1 MSNQGKTT
9 AVPQTQ
15 TKALI
20 KDYNGNGKN
29 VILGISGTSGAIYGL
44 RMLRALLMNEFNV
57 DLIVTEYAHFT
68 LFNECG
74 VEINQ
79 SKIQS
84 LFPEI
89 PVLKS
94 SVILHNNYDI
104 KSEIFAN
111 SYKAFGM
118 IVCPCAMNFVSGI
131 ANGESDS
138 LIEKSADHALSYST
152 PMIIVPRETPINR
165 IQLRNMIKILD
176 AGGKIIPAMPSFE
189 DNPEDFNDL
198 ADYIAGKVLD
208 MLCGNR
214 DEMV

>member
-1 MSNQGKTT
+1 MSNQEKTT

-29 VILGISGTSGAIYGL
+29 VILGITGTSGAIYGL
-44 RMLRALLMNEFNV
+44 RMLRALLSNEFNI

-74 VEINQ
+74 VEISQ

-94 SVILHNNYDI
+94 TITLHNNYDI

-118 IVCPCAMNFVSGI
+118 IVCPCAMNFVAGI
-131 ANGESDS
+131 ANGESES
-138 LIEKSADHALSYST
+138 LIEKSADYAFSYST
-152 PMIIVPRETPINR
+152 PMIIVPRETPVNR

-189 DNPEDFNDL
+189 ENPEDFNDL

-208 MLCGNR
+208 MLCGHR